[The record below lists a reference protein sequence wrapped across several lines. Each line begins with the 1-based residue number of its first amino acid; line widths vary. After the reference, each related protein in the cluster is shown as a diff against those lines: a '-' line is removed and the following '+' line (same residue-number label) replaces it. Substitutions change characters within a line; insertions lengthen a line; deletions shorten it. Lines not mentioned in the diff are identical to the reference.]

1 MAKRDGR
8 TPRRQ
13 PVRSGP
19 GHGMILRKDGRQL
32 TDVDFTAYDRRSG
45 DLLLVQ
51 MKWQHPIGADD
62 KARRSMAR
70 NLAETGNQWIDTVSG
85 WLERHGAEELVQR
98 LGFQLG
104 ATPRPRLFVLAR
116 YHAQFSGSSDRD
128 ARAEWTSWPH
138 FRKAWQHMGRRPA
151 RDLAKFI
158 RRDSAEAKRRHA
170 STGLTFVVGDL
181 SVMLNPRSAPPA
193 G

>member
-1 MAKRDGR
+1 
-8 TPRRQ
+8 
-13 PVRSGP
+13 
-19 GHGMILRKDGRQL
+19 MILREDGRQL

-104 ATPRPRLFVLAR
+104 ATPRPRLFVLAPCAVQR
-116 YHAQFSGSSDRD
+116 
-128 ARAEWTSWPH
+128 
-138 FRKAWQHMGRRPA
+138 
-151 RDLAKFI
+151 
-158 RRDSAEAKRRHA
+158 
-170 STGLTFVVGDL
+170 
-181 SVMLNPRSAPPA
+181 
-193 G
+193 